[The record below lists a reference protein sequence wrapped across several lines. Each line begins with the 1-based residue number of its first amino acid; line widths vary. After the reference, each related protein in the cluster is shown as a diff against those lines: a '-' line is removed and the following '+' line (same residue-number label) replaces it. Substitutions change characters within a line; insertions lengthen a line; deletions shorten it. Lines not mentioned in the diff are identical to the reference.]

1 MHFRCHYRNLDIFIG
16 ISINLTPALDVLCF
30 SIGAIMKGK
39 LPVSHWPEEL
49 KHPEVKGVFVG
60 GCVARGVGSRFRA
73 KAHAHTS
80 GEHCGWICFLS
91 EKRLTCR
98 MLCLHER
105 AHIVTKEGHTK
116 RWREYLLQIGGTL
129 DPVEDILGDYHPR
142 PRQPKGVPEG
152 GKGTTGT

>member
-1 MHFRCHYRNLDIFIG
+1 MYI
-16 ISINLTPALDVLCF
+16 ALLVPLAFLAGRKIVVASCLVRAT
-30 SIGAIMKGK
+30 IVVGIMKGK
-39 LPVSHWPEEL
+39 LPQSKWPEEL

-60 GCVARGVGSRFRA
+60 GCVSRGVGSRFRA

-98 MLCLHER
+98 MLCLHEL

-116 RWREYLLQIGGTL
+116 RWRDFLLQIGGTL
-129 DPVEDILGDYHPR
+129 DPVGDILRDYHPR
-142 PRQPKGVPEG
+142 PKQPKGTPEG
-152 GKGTTGT
+152 GASQ

>member
-1 MHFRCHYRNLDIFIG
+1 
-16 ISINLTPALDVLCF
+16 
-30 SIGAIMKGK
+30 MKGK
-39 LPVSHWPEEL
+39 LPPSKWPEEL

-60 GCVARGVGSRFRA
+60 GCVSRGVGSRFRA

-80 GEHCGWICFLS
+80 GEHVGWICFLS
-91 EKRLTCR
+91 EKRLSCR

-129 DPVEDILGDYHPR
+129 DPVDDILGDYHPR

-152 GKGTTGT
+152 GEGASGA